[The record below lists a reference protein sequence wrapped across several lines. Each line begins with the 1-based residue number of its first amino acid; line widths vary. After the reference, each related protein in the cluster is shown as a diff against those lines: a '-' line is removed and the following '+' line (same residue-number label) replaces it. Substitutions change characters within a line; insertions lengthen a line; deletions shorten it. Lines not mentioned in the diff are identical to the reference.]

1 MSDAK
6 VRSGPWS
13 KRQSLKNRLRVFYQ
27 ENPSEWMTYDDIA
40 TKFDV
45 SRAQAFYAV
54 KNLRSTDALLET
66 VTVVR
71 VAGL

>member
-1 MSDAK
+1 MNGSN

-13 KRQSLKNRLRVFYQ
+13 KRQSLKNRLRVFYEQ
-27 ENPSEWMTYDDIA
+27 NPDEWMTYEDIA
-40 TKFDV
+40 IKFGV
-45 SRAQAFYAV
+45 TRAQAFYAV
-54 KNLRSTDALLET
+54 KNLRSSDALLET